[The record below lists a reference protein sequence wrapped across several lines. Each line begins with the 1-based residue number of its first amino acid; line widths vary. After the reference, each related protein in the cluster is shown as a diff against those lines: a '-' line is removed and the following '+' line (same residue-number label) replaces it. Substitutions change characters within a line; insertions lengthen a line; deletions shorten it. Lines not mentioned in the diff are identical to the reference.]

1 MLKNVKYLIY
11 KDYGFRINYELL
23 YDLYSPIIGSE
34 ATNLYI
40 NLFHD
45 SQKAAKTNNLT
56 TFLKDFQDFCGLNQ
70 NKFDELRAKLEAI
83 GLLATYLQENISNEE
98 MVYHFVIK
106 EPLSFEQFIDNQK
119 AKHLLINSIGQL
131 NYEKLEYMYMPSR
144 IPSDAT
150 NVSSTFE
157 MVFNDKD
164 IENVKNY
171 NFDKLYKDIAK
182 NTSTVI
188 TLNNRCRQI
197 IENYYENFNLSSS
210 EIEHAIY
217 SCIVESDT
225 GYEADPDLLQN
236 KLHEYVTSA
245 KNVTTI
251 TNLKL
256 HRNASMFIKNLSLN
270 DKETIFNEYMNLNAE
285 QYLSAIYK
293 TPLITEELET
303 INQLRKTYKIP
314 DYLINLLVDFTI
326 FKTNGKLNKT
336 YITKI
341 AKTINGLNLST
352 LNDVYNYFV
361 YKNESVNQIL
371 NSTKKEETQLVKIN
385 WDEM

>member
-23 YDLYSPIIGSE
+23 YDLYSPIIGPE
-34 ATNLYI
+34 AINLYI

-45 SQKAAKTNNLT
+45 SQKAIKTNNLT

-70 NKFDELRAKLEAI
+70 NKFDELRSKLEAI
-83 GLLATYLQENISNEE
+83 GLLVTYLQKKVNSDEV
-98 MVYHFVIK
+98 VYHFVLK

-119 AKHLLINSIGQL
+119 VKHLLVNAIGQL

-144 IPSDAT
+144 IPTDSN

-157 MVFNDKD
+157 MVFNDKS

-171 NFDKLYKDIAK
+171 NFEKLYKNIAK

-188 TLNNRCRQI
+188 TLNNRSRQI

-217 SCIVESDT
+217 SCIVENSI

-245 KNVTTI
+245 KNITAI

-256 HRNASMFIKNLSLN
+256 HRNASMFIKNLSST
-270 DKETIFNEYMNLNAE
+270 DKQTIFDEYMNLNAE

-293 TPLITEELET
+293 TPLISDELET
-303 INQLRKTYKIP
+303 INQLRNTYKLP

-352 LNDVYNYFV
+352 LNDVYNYFI
-361 YKNESVNQIL
+361 YKNESVNRIL
-371 NSTKKEETQLVKIN
+371 NVNDKEQVQLVKIN